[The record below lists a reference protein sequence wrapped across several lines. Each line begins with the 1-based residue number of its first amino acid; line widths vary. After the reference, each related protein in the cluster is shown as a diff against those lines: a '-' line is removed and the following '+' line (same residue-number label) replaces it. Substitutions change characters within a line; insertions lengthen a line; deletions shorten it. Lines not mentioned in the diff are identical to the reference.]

1 MVATRAVLVGLGHR
15 TACYASYANQSD
27 DELKIVAIADPD
39 PVRRKAFQ
47 DKWELPIDAC
57 FEDAESLAKA
67 APVAEVAINGTMD
80 EIHVDTTIPL
90 LEAGYHVLLE
100 KPIAPNKEELKRL
113 SDAVDRTGKRVMICH
128 VLRYAPF
135 YIEIKRLVE
144 SGRLGELTHIHT
156 TENVSYHH
164 TVVAFVRGKW
174 NRREVNPIML
184 AKCCHDLDLLC
195 WFNSGTPP
203 TAVASFGGRHIFTTE
218 NKPTTAS
225 SNCFDC
231 EIEVDCLY
239 SAKKHYIDNN
249 WWPFYALAGNTA
261 YDSGQHLDPSDK
273 SDYVKGNE
281 YGRCVW
287 DCDNDVVDRQSVIV
301 EFADGVVATHDLV
314 TNVAR
319 GTRTIQLV
327 GTLGEIEGDMSEG
340 KFTLREPNLSSPD
353 GYTEEFFDV
362 GVEGDLHG
370 GGDLRL
376 VADFLALVRGDSP
389 SLSSTTLED
398 SLNSHFLAYAAD
410 ESMNKGTVIRLDS

>member
-39 PVRRKAFQ
+39 PIRRKAFQ

-100 KPIAPNKEELKRL
+100 KPIAPNKEELQRL

-195 WFNSGTPP
+195 WFNSGIPP

-218 NKPTTAS
+218 NKPTAAS
-225 SNCFDC
+225 NSN
-231 EIEVDCLY
+231 
-239 SAKKHYIDNN
+239 A
-249 WWPFYALAGNTA
+249 
-261 YDSGQHLDPSDK
+261 
-273 SDYVKGNE
+273 
-281 YGRCVW
+281 
-287 DCDNDVVDRQSVIV
+287 
-301 EFADGVVATHDLV
+301 
-314 TNVAR
+314 
-319 GTRTIQLV
+319 
-327 GTLGEIEGDMSEG
+327 
-340 KFTLREPNLSSPD
+340 
-353 GYTEEFFDV
+353 
-362 GVEGDLHG
+362 
-370 GGDLRL
+370 
-376 VADFLALVRGDSP
+376 
-389 SLSSTTLED
+389 
-398 SLNSHFLAYAAD
+398 
-410 ESMNKGTVIRLDS
+410 